1 MMTQSITC
9 DAITTM
15 VKRMVKGLVKG
26 LVKGFSNTLN
36 HDKALQHNGSSG
48 LVKWLRVS
56 SRARVCVRV
65 SLLREALTCPSL
77 SAINDRYLKYS
88 HARKNTLNTLNH
100 LTKPTAISVLLVNG
114 LNHTLHTLHHSKISP
129 PIDCTAH

>member
-9 DAITTM
+9 DAITIM

-26 LVKGFSNTLN
+26 FRHTLN
-36 HDKALQHNGSSG
+36 HAKALQHKVSNG
-48 LVKWLRVS
+48 LVKWFMVS

-65 SLLREALTCPSL
+65 SLSRGELTCTSL
-77 SAINDRYLKYS
+77 PPITDRYLKFS
-88 HARKNTLNTLNH
+88 HARKNTLHTLNH

-114 LNHTLHTLHHSKISP
+114 FDHTLNTVNHPKKILTP
-129 PIDCTAH
+129 VATGR

>member
-1 MMTQSITC
+1 MTQSITC

-15 VKRMVKGLVKG
+15 VNSLVNGLVKG
-26 LVKGFSNTLN
+26 LSKTLN

-48 LVKWLRVS
+48 LVKWLRLS

-65 SLLREALTCPSL
+65 SLLRGELTCPSL

-100 LTKPTAISVLLVNG
+100 LTKPTAIRVSVVKG
-114 LNHTLHTLHHSKISP
+114 LNHTLHTLHHSKISSP
-129 PIDCTAH
+129 MDCTAH